1 MRSVLREILRRLSY
15 LPVLRPLAARVED
28 SLTLS
33 RVAGDAARRAATL
46 RLMESCRSPADWLAF
61 VRPILPPTQIESE
74 ITGLIAL
81 AAGHRVRRL
90 LEIGTAQGGTT
101 LLLARAI
108 PTTTWLVTVDLQ
120 PRHRRTLRFL
130 AGDGRTLHSL
140 GGSSRAPAV
149 RKQIDILA
157 AGEPLDLLFIDGD
170 HSYEGARADYECYA
184 HLVRPGGLIAWHDI
198 VPAAETGA
206 PTAGHRWVGGVP
218 RLWQEVKNDGARC
231 WEFVQDWQQQGFG
244 IGVIEKK

>member
-1 MRSVLREILRRLSY
+1 MRSALHELLRRLSY
-15 LPVLRPLAARVED
+15 LPVLRPLAAWVED
-28 SLTLS
+28 ELAFS
-33 RVAGDAARRAATL
+33 RVAGSASRRADTAARLEA
-46 RLMESCRSPADWLAF
+46 CRSAADWLSF
-61 VRPILPPTQIESE
+61 VRPILPPTQIEAE
-74 ITGLIAL
+74 ITGFLAL
-81 AAGHRVRRL
+81 AAERRVRRI

-108 PTTTWLVTVDLQ
+108 PTTDWLVTVDLR

-130 AGDGRTLHSL
+130 AGDGRVVHSL

-149 RKQIDILA
+149 RHRIATLA

-170 HSYEGARADYECYA
+170 HSYEGARADYECYVP
-184 HLVRPGGLIAWHDI
+184 LVRPGGLIAWHDI